1 MDDDGFICP
10 YPWKW
15 NEIQEKLVRAWQARC
30 AELKAQVPPAPEP
43 EPQAEATPV
52 AAPAGD
58 SDFDLD
64 FGEDDEPA
72 WDAAAIH
79 IDEEL
84 PPIPDPPHL
93 LPPTST
99 DPIRHQRWQETVA
112 WAEEYGFS
120 ALIGTLAESDKY
132 YAA

>member
-1 MDDDGFICP
+1 MDEDGFVCP

-15 NEIQEKLVRAWQARC
+15 NAIHERLTQAWQARC
-30 AELKAQVPPAPEP
+30 EELKAQAPPEPDPAPEP
-43 EPQAEATPV
+43 EAAPV
-52 AAPAGD
+52 AATVAS

-72 WDAAAIH
+72 WDAAVLH

-84 PPIPDPPHL
+84 PPIPEPPHL
-93 LPPTST
+93 LASTST
-99 DPIRHQRWQETVA
+99 DPMRHVRWQETVA
-112 WAEEYGFS
+112 WAAEFGFS
-120 ALIGTLAESDKY
+120 DLIGTLAESDKY